1 MNTLPGQASPQ
12 GFACSTVF
20 RPPVPSGLLAPASV
34 LRTPR
39 RRARDTDM
47 RVPKPLT
54 TEQARLIE
62 QAESLMRSRVRTD
75 GKQLSDP
82 STAGSMFR

>member
-1 MNTLPGQASPQ
+1 
-12 GFACSTVF
+12 
-20 RPPVPSGLLAPASV
+20 
-34 LRTPR
+34 
-39 RRARDTDM
+39 M